1 MRAMYS
7 TDLKVSL
14 LALLICAVL
23 GTVSF
28 QRHFAKHDKLK
39 PRMVPWMLI
48 ALACLATG
56 FMIVV
61 HLVNLMGFET
71 GR

>member
-1 MRAMYS
+1 MYS
-7 TDLKVSL
+7 TDLKLSL
-14 LALLICAVL
+14 LGLFICVALGAL
-23 GTVSF
+23 SF

-48 ALACLATG
+48 FLACVSTG
-56 FMIVV
+56 TMVVV

>member
-1 MRAMYS
+1 MYS
-7 TDLKVSL
+7 TDLQISL
-14 LALLICAVL
+14 LGLFLCVVL
-23 GTVSF
+23 GSIAF
-28 QRHFAKHDKLK
+28 KRHFAKHDKPE

-48 ALACLATG
+48 ALACLSTS
-56 FMIVV
+56 FMLVV